1 MSHLVANIQKYS
13 VHDGDGIRTTIFFK
27 GCHLKCWWCHNPET
41 QSFSAEPQIDREKCG
56 GCNKCVE
63 KCPEHAVSLDAEHK
77 TCVDKD
83 KCKACGECVLSCPNN
98 LRMIVGKE
106 YTVKELVKICLQDLM
121 FYEDSG
127 GGVTLSGG
135 EVMAMDNDYLVDL
148 CRAIKREDLNL
159 TIDTCGQA
167 PWQNYENILP
177 YADTFLYDI
186 KVIDND
192 LHTKYMGTGN
202 KVVLGN
208 LVKLAK
214 AGARIYARIPV
225 VREVN
230 GNAQA
235 MSDIINF
242 LKEND
247 IRPEQV
253 NLLPYHDTG
262 SHKYAKL
269 GREYPAAGMTRP
281 SDEEM
286 QEFVEMF
293 RSAGYQRVMIGG

>member
-1 MSHLVANIQKYS
+1 MSHLIANIQKYS

-27 GCHLKCWWCHNPET
+27 GCHLNCWWCHNPET

-56 GCNKCVE
+56 GCSKCVE
-63 KCPEHAVSLDAEHK
+63 KCPEHAVTLDAEHK

-83 KCKACGECVLSCPNN
+83 KCVACGKCVLSCPNN

-106 YTVKELVKICLQDLM
+106 YSVKELVKICLQDRM

-135 EVMAMDNDYLVDL
+135 EVMAMDNDYIKEL
-148 CRAIKREDLNL
+148 CAALRKEDLTV

-167 PWQNYENILP
+167 PWQNYKNILP
-177 YADTFLYDI
+177 YVDTFLYDI
-186 KVIDND
+186 KVIDD
-192 LHTKYMGTGN
+192 ELHKKYMGAGN
-202 KVVLGN
+202 RVVLGN
-208 LVKLAK
+208 LVNLAK
-214 AGARIYARIPV
+214 EGARIYIRIPV

-230 GNAQA
+230 GSIEA
-235 MSDIINF
+235 MTDIINF
-242 LKEND
+242 LKENNVN
-247 IRPEQV
+247 PVQV

-269 GREYPAAGMTRP
+269 GRPYPARDLHRP
-281 SDEEM
+281 TDEELN
-286 QEFVEMF
+286 EFVELF
-293 RSAGYQRVMIGG
+293 TKAGYQRVKIGG